1 MDWVKIMCNILD
13 HRKIKMIRKGPE
25 GNTLVLL
32 WLLMLTEAGKCNRGG
47 YLMVSASLPYTAET
61 LSIVTDIPLPTVQLG
76 LVTFAGLDMIDRQ
89 DGAIFVKNWRHMQEH
104 RLGDLRSL
112 TVEIAQ
118 QYLADRAA
126 IVSQKT
132 LDLDR
137 QAIQMHLGIRLEV
150 VKSERETHLSTRS
163 YTTVQVE
170 RIASA
175 QSERNSLAT
184 RIAQSAGLRAH
195 ELLTI
200 RPADE
205 RRASTHREWSADRFA
220 GRDGEQYTVEGKG
233 GLVREVLLS
242 RELAEKL
249 EATRLAEPRQVSD
262 RGVNY
267 TQYYDLAGGRA
278 WSQSFSAA
286 SQRELGF
293 SNGAHGLRHSY
304 AQERMDELQ
313 GRGMGYHGAKAIV
326 AQEVGHFEPNTTEAY
341 LR

>member
-1 MDWVKIMCNILD
+1 MPSFRSARTQAEHAVSQKIALGQGRHD
-13 HRKIKMIRKGPE
+13 HRDDGQIHSVGTARGYEQALKG
-25 GNTLVLL
+25 V
-32 WLLMLTEAGKCNRGG
+32 
-47 YLMVSASLPYTAET
+47 AEY
-61 LSIVTDIPLPTVQLG
+61 I
-76 LVTFAGLDMIDRQ
+76 
-89 DGAIFVKNWRHMQEH
+89 QEH
-104 RLGDLRSL
+104 RMGDLRSL

-132 LDLDR
+132 LDIDR
-137 QAIQMHLGIRLEV
+137 QAMQMHLGVRLEV
-150 VKSERETHLSTRS
+150 VKSERETHLASRS
-163 YTTVQVE
+163 YTSAQVE

-184 RIAQSAGLRAH
+184 LIAHNAGLRAH

-205 RRASTHREWSADRFA
+205 RHASTHREWNAERFA
-220 GRDGEQYTVEGKG
+220 GRDGERYTVEGKG

-242 RELAEKL
+242 RGLAAQL
-249 EATRLAEPRQVSD
+249 EAARLSEPRQVTD

-267 TQYYDLAGGRA
+267 TQHYDIGGGRA
-278 WSQSFSAA
+278 WSQSFSSA

-304 AQERMDELQ
+304 AQERMEELQ
-313 GRGMGYHGAKAIV
+313 RNGMNYDDAKGTV
-326 AQEVGHFEPNTTEAY
+326 AQEVGHFDKETTEAY